1 MDGGT
6 SGNTGVSLLSGS
18 GIVVGDSI
26 TLVSGARQWRIRIPS
41 TKESANNVLVLEY
54 KHGASWHEAQIYIVP
69 PTS

>member
-1 MDGGT
+1 MDGGS

-41 TKESANNVLVLEY
+41 SKESENNVIIFEY
-54 KHGASWHEAQIYIVP
+54 KSGAKWFIAKTYAMP
-69 PTS
+69 